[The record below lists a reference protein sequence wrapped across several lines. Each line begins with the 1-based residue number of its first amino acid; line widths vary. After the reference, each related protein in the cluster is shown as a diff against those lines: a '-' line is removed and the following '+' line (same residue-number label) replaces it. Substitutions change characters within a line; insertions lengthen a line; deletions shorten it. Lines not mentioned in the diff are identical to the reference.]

1 MSISG
6 LNHFT
11 IRCVPEDLP
20 VIREFYTR
28 YLHLTAGK
36 RPTMP
41 RPGYWLYSEGA
52 PVVHLYASI
61 DERVEGSTGALD
73 HISFSARDL
82 EKTRAFLSENG
93 IAFDEFPLPGTSIH
107 QIFLRDPMGLKI
119 ELTFDLDEESSR
131 A

>member
-20 VIREFYTR
+20 LIREFYTR
-28 YLHLTAGK
+28 YLHLTAGE

-41 RPGYWLYSEGA
+41 RPGFWLYSDGA

-61 DERVEGSTGALD
+61 DERVEGPTGALD

-82 EKTRAFLSENG
+82 EKTRSFLREDG
-93 IAFDEFPLPGTSIH
+93 IAFDEFPLPGTSI
-107 QIFLRDPMGLKI
+107 QATACR
-119 ELTFDLDEESSR
+119 
-131 A
+131 